1 MRKMGSYCTAYLIQK
16 LREFPKWTETSE
28 NARQED
34 RQVDGKEVTLARE
47 LTDDDFL
54 YLQENFVVTDGIFID
69 ENIIFDD
76 VTPEWISFCQ
86 TTLGAEVPADASNPG
101 SEQVSATSNA
111 HQ

>member
-1 MRKMGSYCTAYLIQK
+1 MRKMGSYCIAYPIQR
-16 LREFPKWTETSE
+16 LREFPKWTENSQ
-28 NARQED
+28 NARQEN
-34 RQVDGKEVTLARE
+34 RQVDGKEVTEARE

-76 VTPEWISFCQ
+76 VSPEWISFCQ
-86 TTLGAEVPADASNPG
+86 NTLGAEMPVDASNRG
-101 SEQVSATSNA
+101 SEAASATSHA